1 MALTWPEITEGVW
14 TKVATAVTGGIID
27 RLKSEF
33 TFWVTSVATGAA
45 APDAAIKTKSPKLF
59 EDSNQETVESSTAID
74 VYIWIENA
82 DGNTNSTISNCIQ
95 VSS

>member
-1 MALTWPEITEGVW
+1 MALTWPEIVEGQWV
-14 TKVATAVTGGIID
+14 KIATAVTGAYLD

-45 APDAAIKTKSPKLF
+45 APDAAIKLKSPKLF
-59 EDSNQETVESSTAID
+59 EDSNQEEVESSTAID
-74 VYIWIENA
+74 VYVWIENA
-82 DGNTNSTISNCIQ
+82 DGNTNSTIADCIQ